1 MTLRSMDYAELAK
14 DSYNDRALE
23 KNFYIDGVQY
33 KAIAHMDRPSG
44 YQGTA
49 YQRIDTGEIV
59 IASRGTEFN
68 REPLRDGVI
77 ADGGMVFTGYNSQA
91 NDALEFAGQVVAMAK
106 DREPQYGHPL
116 DVTVT
121 GHSLGGT
128 LAEITAYRL
137 GLHGET
143 FNAYGAAGLMYG
155 IPEGGSQVI
164 DHVRATDF
172 VSAASRHFGEVR
184 VYATQEDIDQ
194 LTKAGYRDDS
204 GPLSLRNPI
213 KGISFDAHRITNFA
227 PDNQEHGASIMN
239 AEDAARYRAHHGMID
254 RYRDDIMLARTGLSA
269 SWELPKAIAHTVED
283 FGRTAGE
290 RIAKTYEIVRDVAN
304 EQIHQVA
311 EKARETVHTIGHT
324 LEEAGKTVSEK
335 FSQGAQ
341 AIEHAA
347 ESFGDKASHA
357 LDVLRHPG
365 SWFEHTTDPKAPPV
379 RLDNTTHPD
388 HGMYRQALGAVHRLD
403 EQHQRSP
410 DQRSDNLA
418 AALVVAARRDGL
430 EQIHQATLSDDK
442 SRTYAIQ
449 GEPSSPFRRYA
460 EVSTQEAV
468 NTSIDKSS
476 VAWDQVVAQKQ
487 QTLINEQVANQELNQ
502 PAQQRS
508 GPAPSV

>member
-14 DSYNDRALE
+14 DAYNDRALE
-23 KNFYIDGVQY
+23 QNFYIDSVQY
-33 KAIAHMDRPSG
+33 KAIAHVDRPSG

-59 IASRGTEFN
+59 IASRGTEFG

-91 NDALEFAGQVVAMAK
+91 DDAMDFAKQVTAMAK

-143 FNAYGAAGLMYG
+143 FNAYGAAGLLYD

-194 LTKAGYRDDS
+194 LTKAGYRDDG

-254 RYRDDIMLARTGLSA
+254 RYRDDIMLARTGLSV
-269 SWELPKAIAHTVED
+269 SWELPKAIVHTAED

-290 RIAKTYEIVRDVAN
+290 RIAKTYEIVREVAN
-304 EQIHQVA
+304 EHIHQVA
-311 EKARETVHTIGHT
+311 EKVKETVHRVEQT
-324 LEEAGKTVSEK
+324 LEEAGKAVGEKISE
-335 FSQGAQ
+335 GAH

-347 ESFGDKASHA
+347 ESLRDRASHA

-365 SWFEHTTDPKAPPV
+365 SWFEHAPDPKTPPA
-379 RLDNTTHPD
+379 RLDSTTHPD
-388 HGMYRQALGAVHRLD
+388 HSMYRQVLGAVHHLD
-403 EQHQRSP
+403 AQHRRAP
-410 DQRSDNLA
+410 DQLSDNLA
-418 AALVVAARRDGL
+418 ATLVVAARRHGM
-430 EQIHQATLSDDK
+430 EQIDLISLSDDR
-442 SRTYAIQ
+442 SSAYAIQ
-449 GEPSSPFRRYA
+449 GDPQSPFRRIA
-460 EVSTQEAV
+460 EVSTQQAV
-468 NTSIDKSS
+468 NTSVEQSS
-476 VAWDQVVAQKQ
+476 LAWVQAAHEARERHAAQIAQ
-487 QTLINEQVANQELNQ
+487 EQSQSQAM
-502 PAQQRS
+502 PGRTA
-508 GPAPSV
+508 

>member
-14 DSYNDRALE
+14 DAYNDRALE
-23 KNFYIDGVQY
+23 QSFYIDSVQY
-33 KAIAHMDRPSG
+33 KAIARVDRPSG

-49 YQRIDTGEIV
+49 YQRIDTGEIF
-59 IASRGTEFN
+59 IASRGTEFG

-91 NDALEFAGQVVAMAK
+91 DDAMDFAKQVVAMAK
-106 DREPQYGHPL
+106 DREPQYGHSL

-143 FNAYGAAGLMYG
+143 FNAYGAAGLLYD

-194 LTKAGYRDDS
+194 LTKAGYRDDG

-254 RYRDDIMLARTGLSA
+254 RYRDDIMLARTGLSV
-269 SWELPKAIAHTVED
+269 SWELPKAIVHTAED

-290 RIAKTYEIVRDVAN
+290 RIAKTYEIVREVAN
-304 EQIHQVA
+304 EHIHQVA
-311 EKARETVHTIGHT
+311 EKVRETVHTIEHT
-324 LEEAGKTVSEK
+324 LEEVGKAVSEK
-335 FSQGAQ
+335 ISQGAQ

-347 ESFGDKASHA
+347 ESLKDKASHA

-365 SWFEHTTDPKAPPV
+365 SWFEQAPDPKATPV
-379 RLDNTTHPD
+379 RLDNTIHPD

-403 EQHQRSP
+403 QQHQRAP
-410 DQRSDNLA
+410 DQQSDNLA
-418 AALVVAARRDGL
+418 ASLVVAARRGGM
-430 EQIHQATLSDDK
+430 EQIHQAALSEGK
-442 SRTYAIQ
+442 SRAYAIQ
-449 GEPSSPFRRYA
+449 GEPQSPFRRHA

-468 NTSIDKSS
+468 NTSVDQSS
-476 VAWDQVVAQKQ
+476 RAWAQAAQ
-487 QTLINEQVANQELNQ
+487 EARERHASVQPQEQ
-502 PAQQRS
+502 AQAQAMPGRM
-508 GPAPSV
+508 A